1 MLFVGTSIIHPSTEG
16 VFLLCNI
23 LDLLIYSYQMINTL
37 DFSETQFEHIL
48 DKHCSFIENPI
59 DYLKDCDDLDDENI
73 ASGDDANDTD
83 ESENIFTDS
92 KSPVWKKALFKN
104 PALAND
110 IYIKSQLQN
119 IQKGLLTKLV
129 SGKLLVE
136 GQTRYLCRDLLPL
149 LVSLLENE
157 TDMGIFFRRY
167 LYGRFYLPMNKYQD
181 LGLNYLSYYAF
192 FRSPH
197 LSRNEQLIMQ
207 RFTDT
212 DEAHYTGDSAYY
224 KNHFKG
230 HLELYKRYFGKLTGI
245 VMVPRGS
252 AAPLCLGGADF
263 DGDLVNVIFHQDV
276 VNAVASGC
284 YKKNTYKSEK
294 LDKEYCYYERIL
306 PIITIPALD
315 SPAVELK
322 AHVPFEH
329 IKNTFSNRIG
339 LISNASISIGQT
351 EYGKPLNSSSNSTN
365 QVLVTKPNASSAP
378 VPPSCEHCTLLTGLE
393 IDAAKN
399 GKHPNLDP
407 ILKEQTHQNSY
418 LTFLKKWKQLR
429 SEENYYFS
437 NLTVKNSKSSNEEK
451 FTISAKDCR
460 TNATFSVPDYGTCI
474 NKLPGR
480 FRDEL
485 EKYKAKEKVRD
496 NTLKLFL
503 APKKTSAKNSAA
515 IKIFETQCREIL
527 STHFFYI
534 HSLLPIIREEKK
546 EVFYA
551 PENLLRNLFQIYDEE
566 TAIQLQRIT
575 VPALKSKIQEH
586 ITESNSIQDMRTRL
600 LQEQWLLQ
608 PSDHRG
614 KALEYII
621 GNGFKEASL
630 DETERE
636 LLFHFYQQGYKTLW
650 LILSCIKVPTQDAP
664 FDVLKEKAI
673 KQMEKSE
680 EKRKSKKAPKEELP
694 PISSYVASNS
704 DFIRHLDN
712 AARNFYVNND
722 ANAQRK
728 LYRICL
734 RELEELID
742 HSSVDMGQLIT
753 TLHKLTRTN
762 SENRNFFWDAFVWE
776 DIDSHLKGSD
786 TTC

>member
-1 MLFVGTSIIHPSTEG
+1 M
-16 VFLLCNI
+16 
-23 LDLLIYSYQMINTL
+23 
-37 DFSETQFEHIL
+37 
-48 DKHCSFIENPI
+48 
-59 DYLKDCDDLDDENI
+59 
-73 ASGDDANDTD
+73 
-83 ESENIFTDS
+83 
-92 KSPVWKKALFKN
+92 
-104 PALAND
+104 
-110 IYIKSQLQN
+110 
-119 IQKGLLTKLV
+119 
-129 SGKLLVE
+129 
-136 GQTRYLCRDLLPL
+136 
-149 LVSLLENE
+149 
-157 TDMGIFFRRY
+157 
-167 LYGRFYLPMNKYQD
+167 
-181 LGLNYLSYYAF
+181 
-192 FRSPH
+192 
-197 LSRNEQLIMQ
+197 
-207 RFTDT
+207 
-212 DEAHYTGDSAYY
+212 
-224 KNHFKG
+224 
-230 HLELYKRYFGKLTGI
+230 
-245 VMVPRGS
+245 
-252 AAPLCLGGADF
+252 
-263 DGDLVNVIFHQDV
+263 
-276 VNAVASGC
+276 
-284 YKKNTYKSEK
+284 
-294 LDKEYCYYERIL
+294 
-306 PIITIPALD
+306 
-315 SPAVELK
+315 
-322 AHVPFEH
+322 
-329 IKNTFSNRIG
+329 
-339 LISNASISIGQT
+339 
-351 EYGKPLNSSSNSTN
+351 
-365 QVLVTKPNASSAP
+365 
-378 VPPSCEHCTLLTGLE
+378 
-393 IDAAKN
+393 
-399 GKHPNLDP
+399 
-407 ILKEQTHQNSY
+407 
-418 LTFLKKWKQLR
+418 
-429 SEENYYFS
+429 
-437 NLTVKNSKSSNEEK
+437 
-451 FTISAKDCR
+451 
-460 TNATFSVPDYGTCI
+460 
-474 NKLPGR
+474 PGR

-503 APKKTSAKNSAA
+503 VPKRTSAKNSAA

-551 PENLLRNLFQIYDEE
+551 PENLQRNLFQIYDEE
-566 TAIQLQRIT
+566 TAIQLQRIA

-680 EKRKSKKAPKEELP
+680 EKRKAKKAPKEELP

-753 TLHKLTRTN
+753 TLHKLTRTS

>member
-1 MLFVGTSIIHPSTEG
+1 M
-16 VFLLCNI
+16 
-23 LDLLIYSYQMINTL
+23 
-37 DFSETQFEHIL
+37 
-48 DKHCSFIENPI
+48 
-59 DYLKDCDDLDDENI
+59 
-73 ASGDDANDTD
+73 
-83 ESENIFTDS
+83 
-92 KSPVWKKALFKN
+92 
-104 PALAND
+104 
-110 IYIKSQLQN
+110 
-119 IQKGLLTKLV
+119 
-129 SGKLLVE
+129 
-136 GQTRYLCRDLLPL
+136 
-149 LVSLLENE
+149 
-157 TDMGIFFRRY
+157 
-167 LYGRFYLPMNKYQD
+167 
-181 LGLNYLSYYAF
+181 
-192 FRSPH
+192 
-197 LSRNEQLIMQ
+197 
-207 RFTDT
+207 
-212 DEAHYTGDSAYY
+212 
-224 KNHFKG
+224 
-230 HLELYKRYFGKLTGI
+230 
-245 VMVPRGS
+245 
-252 AAPLCLGGADF
+252 
-263 DGDLVNVIFHQDV
+263 
-276 VNAVASGC
+276 
-284 YKKNTYKSEK
+284 
-294 LDKEYCYYERIL
+294 
-306 PIITIPALD
+306 
-315 SPAVELK
+315 
-322 AHVPFEH
+322 
-329 IKNTFSNRIG
+329 
-339 LISNASISIGQT
+339 
-351 EYGKPLNSSSNSTN
+351 
-365 QVLVTKPNASSAP
+365 
-378 VPPSCEHCTLLTGLE
+378 TGLE

-753 TLHKLTRTN
+753 TLHKLTRTS

>member
-1 MLFVGTSIIHPSTEG
+1 
-16 VFLLCNI
+16 
-23 LDLLIYSYQMINTL
+23 MINTL

-212 DEAHYTGDSAYY
+212 DEAHYTGDSDYY

-621 GNGFKEASL
+621 GNGFKETSL

-680 EKRKSKKAPKEELP
+680 EKRKAKKAPKEELP

-728 LYRICL
+728 IYRICL

-753 TLHKLTRTN
+753 TLHKLTRTS